1 MSTRSAQAGS
11 RRRHV
16 SGFTLIEVLVAIVV
30 LSFGLLGMVGLQA
43 ASLQANRDAR
53 LQSTAILLAR
63 ELAEM
68 MRGNKDVAIRTS
80 NNPYLGEFAIGALV
94 PPTTSSCLNVGATP
108 CPAKEDVAR
117 AQLTEWLG
125 RVNDQLP
132 GARVSICA
140 DSAPFGAA
148 GLPVWACSA
157 PTAGA
162 APNGV
167 VIKIGWT
174 RPSFRRATSASDADA
189 LKYADV
195 PSVIIPVTPG
205 SPQ

>member
-1 MSTRSAQAGS
+1 MSTRSGQTGP
-11 RRRHV
+11 RQ

-53 LQSTAILLAR
+53 LQSTAILLER

-68 MRGNKDVAIRTS
+68 MRGNKNIAIRTS
-80 NNPYLGEFAIGALV
+80 NNPYLGAFAKNALV
-94 PPTTSSCLNVGATP
+94 AATPSSCLNVGAT
-108 CPAKEDVAR
+108 CASAEDVAR

-132 GARVSICA
+132 GAQVTICA
-140 DSAPFGAA
+140 DAAPFNAN
-148 GLPVWACSA
+148 GLPVWPC
-157 PTAGA
+157 TASTGVTD
-162 APNGV
+162 GV

-174 RPSFRRATSASDADA
+174 RPAFRRATSANDASALVSSDVA
-189 LKYADV
+189 
-195 PSVIIPVTPG
+195 PSVVLPVMAGGT
-205 SPQ
+205 S

>member
-1 MSTRSAQAGS
+1 MSTRSAQTGS
-11 RRRHV
+11 RPRRV
-16 SGFTLIEVLVAIVV
+16 AGFTLIEVLVAIVV

-108 CPAKEDVAR
+108 CAAKEDVAR

-140 DSAPFGAA
+140 DAAPFGAA

>member
-1 MSTRSAQAGS
+1 MSTRSGQTGP
-11 RRRHV
+11 RQ

-174 RPSFRRATSASDADA
+174 RPAFRRATSANDASALVSSDVA
-189 LKYADV
+189 
-195 PSVIIPVTPG
+195 PSVVLPVMAGGT
-205 SPQ
+205 S

>member
-1 MSTRSAQAGS
+1 MSTRSGQAGS
-11 RRRHV
+11 RLRH

-68 MRGNKDVAIRTS
+68 MRGNKNVAIRTS
-80 NNPYLGEFAIGALV
+80 NNPYLGAFAKNALV
-94 PPTTSSCLNVGATP
+94 APTPSYCLNVGAVCTTN
-108 CPAKEDVAR
+108 EDVAR

-125 RVNDQLP
+125 RVNEQLP
-132 GARVSICA
+132 GAQVTICA
-140 DSAPFGAA
+140 DAAPFNAS
-148 GLPVWACSA
+148 GLPVWGC
-157 PTAGA
+157 TASTGTTD
-162 APNGV
+162 GM

-174 RPSFRRATSASDADA
+174 RPAFRRATAASDTSAMVS
-189 LKYADV
+189 ADV
-195 PSVIIPVTPG
+195 APSVVLPVMAGGTL
-205 SPQ
+205 

>member
-1 MSTRSAQAGS
+1 MSTRSAHAGS
-11 RRRHV
+11 QRRQV

-68 MRGNKDVAIRTS
+68 MRGNKGIAIRTS
-80 NNPYLGEFAIGALV
+80 NNPYLGAFAKNALV
-94 PPTTSSCLNVGATP
+94 APTPSYCLNVGSTCGSNP
-108 CPAKEDVAR
+108 EDVAR

-132 GARVSICA
+132 GAQVTICA
-140 DSAPFGAA
+140 DAAPFNSS
-148 GLPVWACSA
+148 GLPVWPCTTS
-157 PTAGA
+157 TGA
-162 APNGV
+162 TDGV

-174 RPSFRRATSASDADA
+174 RPAFRRATSANDASA
-189 LKYADV
+189 LVSGEVA
-195 PSVIIPVTPG
+195 PSVVLPVMAG
-205 SPQ
+205 STS